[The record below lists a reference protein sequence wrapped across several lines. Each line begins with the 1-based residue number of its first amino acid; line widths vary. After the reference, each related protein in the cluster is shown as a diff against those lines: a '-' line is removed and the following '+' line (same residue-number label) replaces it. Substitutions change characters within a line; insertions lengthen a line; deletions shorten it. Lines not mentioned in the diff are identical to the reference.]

1 MPINYRVSGN
11 LPGPSEF
18 KPHSRTRMKMK
29 CPTDPAAR
37 RRIPGCAPIALK
49 PNESHSGVGPS
60 PSPSPGPS
68 PPGPSPTPKPA
79 PTPKPSPPRPSP
91 TPKPAPVKPASKN
104 KYEPVLA
111 GRGIRYIS
119 DAQRKAHLDSIKKF
133 KEHPDVTDR
142 DIFAGELAQA
152 AYINDPDVMADYID
166 NVSTKMKGY
175 TFDSDPEVSN
185 KYVKTFV
192 NPETGDVAVAYRGT
206 VDWVGQDGAAN
217 ITNVQLRG
225 EILLEYLCL

>member
-1 MPINYRVSGN
+1 MPINYRVTGN
-11 LPGPSEF
+11 LPRPSEF
-18 KPHSRTRMKMK
+18 KPHSRTIR

-37 RRIPGCAPIALK
+37 KRIPGCAPIKLK
-49 PNESHSGVGPS
+49 TNTLNVPEPFPGPE
-60 PSPSPGPS
+60 PIPGPSPGPGPE
-68 PPGPSPTPKPA
+68 PPGPSPNPSPTPKPN
-79 PTPKPSPPRPSP
+79 PSPSP
-91 TPKPAPVKPASKN
+91 TPNPPAPPSPKPAPVKPS

-152 AYINDPDVMADYID
+152 AYINDPNVMADYID
-166 NVSTKMKGY
+166 NVSTIGKQGY

-192 NPETGDVAVAYRGT
+192 NPKTGDVAVAYRGT
-206 VDWVGQDGAAN
+206 ATGASRTRSAAP
-217 ITNVQLRG
+217 G
-225 EILLEYLCL
+225 AK